1 MATLK
6 ISTRLLMGFSVLL
19 LLLLALTL
27 IAVNRMGVVDRNLQQ
42 IVEVDA
48 RKLQLAIG
56 LRDLLRDQ
64 SLAIR
69 DVVMQ
74 DDMSFKKSELKRM
87 KDVAAQYAK
96 IRSELQSGFSEAQT
110 QQARHNFVPL
120 ETALKTALDAVIE
133 QSLNQDVPAAG
144 EAIRSQ
150 YRPAQLAL
158 VNALNQLIAT
168 IESGSAQSA
177 QTASNT
183 YRNAVLAL
191 WGLGSVAVLVGV
203 LVGVLTIRTIVPPL
217 RAAVVAAERMAG
229 ADLTDQRLPAT
240 EDEVGQLMVAMT
252 RVAREL
258 STSMAHVHEAAS
270 AIRLASTEI
279 ASGTMDLSMRTE
291 DTAAN
296 LLKTSQSIENLTL
309 VVQQSALAAGSANTL
324 ALDASGVAQRGG
336 EVVAEVVSTM
346 QEINSSSNKI
356 NDIIGVIDGIAFQTN
371 ILALNA
377 AVEAARA
384 GEQGRGFAVVATEV
398 RQLAQRSAQAAREIK
413 ALIQA
418 SVSKAAAGSEL
429 ADRAGASM
437 HDIVNSVHRVT
448 DVITQI
454 TTASSQQTV
463 EIQEI
468 NNAIHALDQMTQQ
481 NAALVE
487 QSAAAA
493 EHLKD
498 QAERLSQIVSVF
510 KFEKTELPTKLTY
523 SA

>member
-96 IRSELQSGFSEAQT
+96 IRSELQTGFSEAQT
-110 QQARHNFVPL
+110 QQALQNFVPL

-133 QSLNQDVPAAG
+133 HSLNQDVPAAG

-191 WGLGSVAVLVGV
+191 WGLGSVAVLAGV

-217 RAAVVAAERMAG
+217 RAAVVAAERMAS

-252 RVAREL
+252 HVAREL

-291 DTAAN
+291 DTATN
-296 LLKTSQSIENLTL
+296 LLKTSQSVENLTL
-309 VVQQSALAAGSANTL
+309 VVQQSALAAGSANRL

-336 EVVAEVVSTM
+336 DVVAEVVSTM

>member
-1 MATLK
+1 MGTLK
-6 ISTRLLMGFSVLL
+6 ISTRLTAGFGVVL

-27 IAVNRMGVVDRNLQQ
+27 IAVNRMGVVDSNLKQ
-42 IVEVDA
+42 IVETDA

-56 LRDLLRDQ
+56 LRDLVRDQ

-87 KDVAAQYAK
+87 KDVAKQYAK
-96 IRSELQSGFSEAQT
+96 IRNDLQTAFADAQT
-110 QQARHNFVPL
+110 QQALQRFVPL
-120 ETALKTALDAVIE
+120 EAALKTALDAVIDH
-133 QSLNQDVPAAG
+133 SLNQDIPAAG

-150 YRPAQLAL
+150 FRPAQLTLVSAL
-158 VNALNQLIAT
+158 DQLIAA
-168 IESGSAQSA
+168 IEAGSAESA
-177 QTASNT
+177 QAASAT
-183 YRNAVLAL
+183 YRAAVMAL
-191 WGLGSVAVLVGV
+191 WGLGGVAVLTGVMVGY
-203 LVGVLTIRTIVPPL
+203 LTIRTIVPPM

-229 ADLTDQRLPAT
+229 ADLTDQRLPVT
-240 EDEVGQLMVAMT
+240 GDEVGQLMAAMKRMAHELSSSMSHVRDAAST
-252 RVAREL
+252 IRVA
-258 STSMAHVHEAAS
+258 SS
-270 AIRLASTEI
+270 EI
-279 ASGTMDLSMRTE
+279 ASGTMDLSLRTE
-291 DTAAN
+291 DAAAN
-296 LLKTSQSIENLTL
+296 LLKTSQSVENLTQ
-309 VVQQSALAAGSANTL
+309 VVQQSAQAADSANTL

-346 QEINSSSNKI
+346 QEINSSSSKI

-437 HDIVNSVHRVT
+437 HDIVNSVLRVT
-448 DVITQI
+448 DVIAQI
-454 TTASSQQTV
+454 TAASNQQNL
-463 EIQEI
+463 EIHDI
-468 NNAIHALDQMTQQ
+468 NKSIHALDQMTQQ

-493 EHLKD
+493 ENLKE
-498 QAERLSQIVSVF
+498 QAERLSQIVNVF
-510 KFEKTELPTKLTY
+510 KLDLDQSPAQLAY